1 MTTTLE
7 EVLADAKKTV
17 ETVERV
23 GSTFSPAAVRDVV
36 TAIER
41 AAEDYL
47 TWLPESTAM
56 IRANRSRRW
65 LRAQYPAWLD
75 QGHARMVNGER
86 QYRALIVPR
95 GANQSAAY
103 EAGQRAARG
112 EAA

>member
-7 EVLADAKKTV
+7 QVIADAKRTV

-56 IRANRSRRW
+56 LQAALATMDPKNMESGVSLYGKDVRSRFAVQIIRAFI
-65 LRAQYPAWLD
+65 D
-75 QGHARMVNGER
+75 TEGGTDNG
-86 QYRALIVPR
+86 
-95 GANQSAAY
+95 
-103 EAGQRAARG
+103 
-112 EAA
+112 